1 MNKTHYLAD
10 QEIEHLTAKK
20 FFTATVE
27 DMIPRVVQRI
37 LEYAAEN
44 VEVLE
49 LACPHFNE
57 GDFDIRHPISLPR
70 LRELTIYG
78 NCPLGREGHLVT

>member
-1 MNKTHYLAD
+1 MNKTHRLSD
-10 QEIEHLTAKK
+10 QEVGHLA
-20 FFTATVE
+20 ANRAVE
-27 DMIPRVVQRI
+27 DMIPLVVQRI
-37 LEYAAEN
+37 LEYVAEN

-49 LACPHFNE
+49 LACPHFKE

-78 NCPLGREGHLVT
+78 NCLLGREGHLVT